1 MSRRRVVNLGDLNLD
16 ILEES
21 CRKNGKSTKR
31 NTKVDMYY
39 GSENDNCDLVIENR
53 IGFRRTD
60 DRTVEAIYDDM
71 YTSEYSDIIADY
83 IEESTETYGNYH
95 VVSKNDTKDF
105 VTVSI
110 AR

>member
-31 NTKVDMYY
+31 NAKVDMYY
-39 GSENDNCDLVIENR
+39 GSENDECDLVVGNNV
-53 IGFRRTD
+53 GFRRTED
-60 DRTVEAIYDDM
+60 GTIEAIYDDM
-71 YTSEYSDIIADY
+71 YTSEYADIMAGY
-83 IEESTETYGNYH
+83 IEESTETYGNYK
-95 VVSKNDTKDF
+95 VVCRNESKDF